1 MKGRPANPEAL
12 NELERRYD
20 HPLRHGLDERFLA
33 RHGHAMHRKQKPHG
47 PRLEA
52 LLDERDH
59 LRVKIS
65 MANDSAH
72 GDSAEVELLL
82 KRLHELDKEIAVR
95 WGKPEID

>member
-1 MKGRPANPEAL
+1 MN
-12 NELERRYD
+12 
-20 HPLRHGLDERFLA
+20 
-33 RHGHAMHRKQKPHG
+33 RKQKPPG

-65 MANDSAH
+65 MANERAH
-72 GDSAEVELLL
+72 ADSAEVKLLF